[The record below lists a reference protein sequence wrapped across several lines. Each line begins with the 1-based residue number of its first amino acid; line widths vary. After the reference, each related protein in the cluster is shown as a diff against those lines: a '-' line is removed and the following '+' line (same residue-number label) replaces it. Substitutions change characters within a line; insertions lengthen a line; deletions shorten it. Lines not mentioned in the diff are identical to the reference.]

1 MTNIEID
8 WVIRL
13 FVSVNSNLP
22 YFFKKIWSFWIIVY
36 IAFIESKVEMI
47 WNLE

>member
-1 MTNIEID
+1 MTYIETD
-8 WVIRL
+8 RVIHL
-13 FVSVNSNLP
+13 FVSVNSNLS
-22 YFFKKIWSFWIIVY
+22 YFFKKVWSFWIMVY